1 MKPLAD
7 LSYID
12 ILPKLRENYNN
23 FSSYIDSNHILVR
36 FSGRFLIFHNNG
48 TYMGQVVFEKMEP
61 AFKQEQLKI
70 VCISDNMKYFV
81 FEGPVF
87 VDKEKKK
94 KDKKG
99 EEKKGEEKKEELKV
113 PDGGAGGGLL
123 GGLLSAKAAK
133 EKEEEEKA
141 KREKAKKDK
150 ILYVFKLETSLSGFL
165 TKKCTWKFVEYEM
178 KLDWIANP
186 ATRHRTRQTIDH
198 LGVFC

>member
-1 MKPLAD
+1 MKPIAD

-12 ILPKLRENYNN
+12 ILPTLRKNYNN
-23 FSSYIDSNHILVR
+23 FSSYIDANHILVR
-36 FSGRFLIFHNNG
+36 FSGRFLVFHNNG
-48 TYMGQVVFEKMEP
+48 SFMGQVKFDNEKLEP
-61 AFKQEQLKI
+61 AFKQDRLKI

-94 KDKKG
+94 DKKAEG
-99 EEKKGEEKKEELKV
+99 EKSKAPV
-113 PDGGAGGGLL
+113 PDGGAGAGLL

-141 KREKAKKDK
+141 RKEKAKKEK

-186 ATRHRTRQTIDH
+186 ETRHRTR
-198 LGVFC
+198 